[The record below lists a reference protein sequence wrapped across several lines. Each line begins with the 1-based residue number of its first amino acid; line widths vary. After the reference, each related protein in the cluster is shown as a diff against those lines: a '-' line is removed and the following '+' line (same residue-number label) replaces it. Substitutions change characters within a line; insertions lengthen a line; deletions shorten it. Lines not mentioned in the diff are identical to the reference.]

1 MTTNSSF
8 ILLSFSLLQSQ
19 DDVMSASGNHTFAI
33 VKGSESYKT
42 LKDSFGLIFQ
52 EINNLIQ
59 VSAITIN
66 NSKLNLEFFLGG
78 DYKFLLLMLG
88 MKSATSNFACVWCK
102 IHKEFRWVMDKDLEY
117 YNSAPLKRTLQ
128 QVIDMAKKNGS
139 KDKYSCDNEP
149 LIKIDLDHVVLV
161 ELHLLLRV
169 MDFFLNNIIQEVI
182 CLDMKENFNKKKC
195 ERNNTHLLN
204 LQATIRSCG
213 VCFDK
218 WEKKTED
225 GKASGQY
232 DFTSLLGADKNKLLA
247 ELPDKLADCLMPGT
261 CGVIIKIWND
271 FSELYKIVTAKQTTD
286 EVSDNY
292 FVKAKEWIELF
303 TSLKTGYI
311 HKGYS
316 RAAVTP
322 YIGRVE
328 KNNDVARSVVLR
340 KSQQHPAS
348 DVLQLESRQWELRGS
363 QRTKRVYNKKD
374 RNYREVE
381 IRNKRIKD
389 S

>member
-1 MTTNSSF
+1 
-8 ILLSFSLLQSQ
+8 
-19 DDVMSASGNHTFAI
+19 MSASGNHTFAI

-66 NSKLNLEFFLGG
+66 NSRLNLEFFLGG

-88 MKSATSNFACVWCK
+88 MKSATSNVACIWCK
-102 IHKEFRWVMDKDLEY
+102 IHKEFRWVMDKDLY

-149 LIKIDLDHVVLV
+149 LIKIDLDHVVLD

-247 ELPDKLADCLMPGT
+247 ELPDKLADCLMPGI
-261 CGVIIKIWND
+261 CGVIIKIWKD
-271 FSELYKIVTAKQTTD
+271 FSELYKRVTVKQTTD
-286 EVSDNY
+286 EISDN
-292 FVKAKEWIELF
+292 LF
-303 TSLKTGYI
+303 C
-311 HKGYS
+311 
-316 RAAVTP
+316 
-322 YIGRVE
+322 
-328 KNNDVARSVVLR
+328 
-340 KSQQHPAS
+340 KS
-348 DVLQLESRQWELRGS
+348 
-363 QRTKRVYNKKD
+363 KRMD
-374 RNYREVE
+374 
-381 IRNKRIKD
+381 
-389 S
+389 